1 MSSIVG
7 ASLLQGTDVK
17 TPDVAKRSLI
27 ASGISFSVCTG
38 SCDQE
43 SYDNTHDMVAVN
55 TKTDA
60 LLHRSALCGQYT

>member
-1 MSSIVG
+1 VSSVMG
-7 ASLLQGTDVK
+7 ASLLQGTDVN

-43 SYDNTHDMVAVN
+43 SCENVHGMVDVN
-55 TKTDA
+55 TKV
-60 LLHRSALCGQYT
+60 

>member
-1 MSSIVG
+1 MG

-27 ASGISFSVCTG
+27 ASGISFSVCAG

-43 SYDNTHDMVAVN
+43 SCENVHGMDDVN
-55 TKTDA
+55 TKM
-60 LLHRSALCGQYT
+60 